1 MLAASARNVFFV
13 RFLVAFAVVVVIVAV
28 AVTVSRFSVVLG
40 IRVDQTVAL
49 GSKQTHDVSCVIRVT
64 INGAGGHL
72 EYQNILSNAT
82 AAA

>member
-1 MLAASARNVFFV
+1 MRFLAAFTVVFV
-13 RFLVAFAVVVVIVAV
+13 SVAV
-28 AVTVSRFSVVLG
+28 AVTVVSRFSVVLC

-49 GSKQTHDVSCVIRVT
+49 RSKQTHDVSCVIGVT

-72 EYQNILSNAT
+72 EYQKILSNAT